1 MKNRGR
7 KPVAPEKK
15 LRHRVWLCLNDMQF
29 SEWNRDDPK
38 WIRAAIDAR
47 IQQRIAD
54 DCKYK

>member
-54 DCKYK
+54 DCK